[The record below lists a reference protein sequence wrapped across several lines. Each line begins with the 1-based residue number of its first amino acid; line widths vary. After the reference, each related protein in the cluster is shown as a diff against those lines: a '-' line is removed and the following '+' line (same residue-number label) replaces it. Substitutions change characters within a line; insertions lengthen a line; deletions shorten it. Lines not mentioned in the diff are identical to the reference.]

1 MSEQVG
7 HIAVLVN
14 PASGHG
20 AGADG
25 ARVAVERL
33 RSRGAHVKVYEGADA
48 DETVALGRQAVD
60 ARPDVVVVAGGD
72 GTVSSVLGPLLSSG
86 IPLALIPGG
95 TGNDLARQHGIPLD
109 DAAAAADLALD
120 GAHRRVDTGTVTAAD
135 GTVRHF
141 VTVLCAGLDSLTN
154 ERTNRMTWPRGPA
167 RYLAAVYLEWLRLRR
182 FGYRLEPVGAD
193 EAGVGG
199 PGGSGPRAVEPGGP
213 GGAAAVGPDAA
224 GPTADGLDAVGPGAA
239 GLDAAGLDTGGLD
252 VGGLEQDGYML
263 AIGLTRTYG
272 GGVPICP
279 DADPTDG
286 LLDVTLVQAMGR
298 FRLLAFD
305 SLIKA
310 GTHVERPE
318 VTTLRTPAVRLV
330 APAGLVTYA
339 DGEPMGPVPVTIRA
353 HHESLTLLCPGL
365 TPQRP
370 VRTSP
375 SRPKFLRFGAPQ
387 SEET

>member
-1 MSEQVG
+1 MTDQVG

-20 AGADG
+20 VGADG

-33 RSRGAHVKVYEGADA
+33 RSRGAHVKIYQGADA

-60 ARPDVVVVAGGD
+60 ERPDVVVVAGGD

-86 IPLALIPGG
+86 IPLALVPGG

-120 GAHRRVDTGTVTAAD
+120 GARRRVDTGTVTADD

-182 FGYRLEPVGAD
+182 FGYRLEPVGA
-193 EAGVGG
+193 G
-199 PGGSGPRAVEPGGP
+199 
-213 GGAAAVGPDAA
+213 GPDAV
-224 GPTADGLDAVGPGAA
+224 GLDAVG
-239 GLDAAGLDTGGLD
+239 LDAAGPDGGGAGAGGLD
-252 VGGLEQDGYML
+252 AGGLEQNGYML

-298 FRLLAFD
+298 FQLLAFD

-318 VTTLRTPAVRLV
+318 VTTLRASAVRLA

-353 HHESLTLLCPGL
+353 HHESLTLCVP
-365 TPQRP
+365 
-370 VRTSP
+370 
-375 SRPKFLRFGAPQ
+375 A
-387 SEET
+387 